1 VAQTPVKELFKNR
14 GSPDPIVRYVDFL
27 REFNRRNVAP
37 TRQHRSGLMVLDE
50 SAYANEAEIT
60 TLASANIF
68 SHAVDHFGDI
78 EDDEDD
84 QDDEDVED
92 VPTALIV
99 TSLET
104 LLLRIVTHCAANVSL
119 TLDLKVRCSRD

>member
-1 VAQTPVKELFKNR
+1 
-14 GSPDPIVRYVDFL
+14 
-27 REFNRRNVAP
+27 
-37 TRQHRSGLMVLDE
+37 MVLDE
-50 SAYANEAEIT
+50 SAYANEAEVN
-60 TLASANIF
+60 TLASANVF
-68 SHAVDHFGDI
+68 SHAVDHVGDI
-78 EDDEDD
+78 EDD
-84 QDDEDVED
+84 QDDEDIED